1 MKTNYAGHDARY
13 RKLRDE
19 GAPGWDT
26 AEGYLEH
33 EGELAWMLAALEPRR
48 GNRLLELGC
57 GAGNVAGWLV
67 ERGFEVTGIDISPT
81 AVAWATERA
90 IPNTRFLVGDLVA
103 GIDGEYDV
111 VLDGH
116 CLHCIIGDDRARM
129 LANVR
134 AALVPN
140 GDFFISTMCGEIT
153 LPELRAT
160 FDPVTRCQVVDGVA
174 YRFIGDAD
182 ELLDELRTA
191 GFEIVRS
198 TIHRRKD
205 DNDQDNLWAL
215 TRKKPAPRRVLG
227 S

>member
-1 MKTNYAGHDARY
+1 MKTDYGGHDARY
-13 RKLRDE
+13 RQLRDQ

-26 AEGYLEH
+26 AEGYREH
-33 EGELAWMLAALEPRR
+33 ETELAWMLAALEPRR

-57 GAGNVAGWLV
+57 GAGNMAGWLV
-67 ERGFEVTGIDISPT
+67 ARGFEVTGIDISPT

-103 GIDGEYDV
+103 GIAGEYDV

-134 AALVPN
+134 AALVP
-140 GDFFISTMCGEIT
+140 GGHFFISTMCGEIT
-153 LPELRAT
+153 LPKLRAT

-174 YRFIGDAD
+174 YRFIGDAG

-191 GFEIVRS
+191 GFEVVCS

-215 TRKKPAPRRVLG
+215 TRKKPTP
-227 S
+227 